1 MPHLPPPTRPTHH
14 PLLLQIARVVADT
27 NCVVSCPQ
35 CTDTSNADGQ
45 ASTQTMVIAGLA
57 SALLIM
63 FCALVFVLVKGCCSN
78 KYSPLSTHGVA
89 NENVV
94 YANMLDNDFLE
105 DL

>member
-1 MPHLPPPTRPTHH
+1 MTH
-14 PLLLQIARVVADT
+14 PLLLQMARVVADT

-35 CTDTSNADGQ
+35 CSDTPNAET
-45 ASTQTMVIAGLA
+45 STQTPIIAGLA

-78 KYSPLSTHGVA
+78 KYSPLSTHAAV
-89 NENVV
+89 NENAV
-94 YANMLDNDFLE
+94 YAKMLENDFLE